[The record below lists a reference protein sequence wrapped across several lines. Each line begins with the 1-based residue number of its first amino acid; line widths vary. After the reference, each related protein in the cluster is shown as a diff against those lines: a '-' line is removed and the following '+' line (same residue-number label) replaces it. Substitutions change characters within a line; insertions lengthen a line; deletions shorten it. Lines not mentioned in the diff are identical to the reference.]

1 MADLDTLTRRAV
13 DSFLAFAARTSR
25 LGVRLVAIA
34 ALVSIP
40 SYLLGLAV
48 FEGGMRTVWSV
59 LGGVFL
65 LIGVGGPLLAL
76 VRLSGYRRKREEL
89 TTELRQYLGADAG
102 AQRTVIET
110 FETGTAD
117 DDAGSSVVVWSRSS
131 STPFGTALGPSLSA
145 SEEHPA
151 LRGAISAATSLPLRM
166 LLSVGITSVF
176 AFLGVIFLIA
186 AAL

>member
-1 MADLDTLTRRAV
+1 MADLDTLTRRVV
-13 DSFLAFAARTSR
+13 DSFLTFAARTSR
-25 LGVRLVAIA
+25 LGVRLVLLA

-48 FEGGMRTVWSV
+48 FDGGMRTVWAV

-65 LIGVGGPLLAL
+65 AIGVGGPLLAL
-76 VRLSGYRRKREEL
+76 LRLIRYRGRREQL

-117 DDAGSSVVVWSRSS
+117 DEAGTSVVVWSRSS
-131 STPFGTALGPSLSA
+131 STPFGTALGTGLHDSD
-145 SEEHPA
+145 EHPT
-151 LRGAISAATSLPLRM
+151 LRGAVSAATSLPLRM
-166 LLSVGITSVF
+166 ILSVGITAVF